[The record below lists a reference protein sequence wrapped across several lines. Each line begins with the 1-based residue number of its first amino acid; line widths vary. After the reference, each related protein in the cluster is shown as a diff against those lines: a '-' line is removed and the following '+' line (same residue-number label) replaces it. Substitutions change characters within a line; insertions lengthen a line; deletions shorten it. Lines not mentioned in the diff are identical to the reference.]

1 MFIKV
6 NLEFGFNR
14 LSGIISCYKS
24 QLSKN
29 NGEAPK
35 KPKKTLQKKSD
46 RHPVG
51 LSVEKKSNG
60 DFHKSVNIETK
71 IAFGLMCIA
80 YLHLL

>member
-29 NGEAPK
+29 NGETPK
-35 KPKKTLQKKSD
+35 KPTEKTTEKKSD
-46 RHPVG
+46 WHPVG
-51 LSVEKKSNG
+51 LSVEKNPTAT
-60 DFHKSVNIETK
+60 FTNR
-71 IAFGLMCIA
+71 
-80 YLHLL
+80 